1 MPVKRLAQLSEY
13 TAEQNGQQID
23 KTMDNNGQQWTRKQ
37 WTRHPIKTT
46 MDKTPNQNISIQGNA
61 LITFVLTN

>member
-23 KTMDNNGQQWTRKQ
+23 KTMDNNGQENNGQDTQSKQQ
-37 WTRHPIKTT
+37 WTRHPIKTFQYRA
-46 MDKTPNQNISIQGNA
+46 M
-61 LITFVLTN
+61 L